1 MKRQYKFTALSAV
14 LFCLIGL
21 LYGCTRD
28 NEIIIPETSVNPL
41 ATDYSVAI
49 GDEVT
54 FTGQNMHLISKV
66 AFDNQVDRKSTRL
79 NSSHKHRSR
88 MPSSA

>member
-66 AFDNQVDRKSTRL
+66 ALTIRWST
-79 NSSHKHRSR
+79 SPPSHPTVHKPR
-88 MPSSA
+88 

>member
-28 NEIIIPETSVNPL
+28 NEIIIPETSVKSHFRDQMHILPGKGNL
-41 ATDYSVAI
+41 VTDCY
-49 GDEVT
+49 G
-54 FTGQNMHLISKV
+54 FYYG
-66 AFDNQVDRKSTRL
+66 
-79 NSSHKHRSR
+79 
-88 MPSSA
+88 SA

>member
-49 GDEVT
+49 GD
-54 FTGQNMHLISKV
+54 
-66 AFDNQVDRKSTRL
+66 RL
-79 NSSHKHRSR
+79 PLPGRICI
-88 MPSSA
+88 

>member
-28 NEIIIPETSVNPL
+28 NEIIIPETSVNPP

-54 FTGQNMHLISKV
+54 FTGQNMHLISKGGQHHYR
-66 AFDNQVDRKSTRL
+66 AIQPFANHTDSGGAR
-79 NSSHKHRSR
+79 
-88 MPSSA
+88 

>member
-28 NEIIIPETSVNPL
+28 NEIIIPETSVNP
-41 ATDYSVAI
+41 
-49 GDEVT
+49 
-54 FTGQNMHLISKV
+54 TGYGL
-66 AFDNQVDRKSTRL
+66 F
-79 NSSHKHRSR
+79 RSNR
-88 MPSSA
+88 